1 MQSHVMAGLKTC
13 SRGEMKGEIRKRSQ
27 EGDEAEKGEDSDA
40 QAAGVSGYLPSAPL
54 TIYFAKYFAPGPV
67 FAAFFSTSAS
77 CFPLKKSPF

>member
-40 QAAGVSGYLPSAPL
+40 QAAGVSGYLPSALL